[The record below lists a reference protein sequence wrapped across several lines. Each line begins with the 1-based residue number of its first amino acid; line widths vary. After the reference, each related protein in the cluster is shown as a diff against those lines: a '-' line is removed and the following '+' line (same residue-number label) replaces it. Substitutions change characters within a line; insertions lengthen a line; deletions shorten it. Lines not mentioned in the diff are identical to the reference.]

1 METEPDSPIPL
12 NYCLLLFA
20 QAPPEALIGL
30 LGVIALLISS
40 GFISAS
46 EVAYFSL
53 TPNDLDK
60 LSTDRHHSIKRI
72 FWLKDHPRRLLATIL
87 IGNNFVNI
95 AIVILSEFVLRQLLP
110 ESTFL
115 EWSKGLMD
123 LLGIANADTY
133 EIVLANVISFTITV
147 VGVTFLLVLF
157 GEIAP
162 KVYARRN
169 NIGLAK
175 AMSGPL
181 VIMMRIFK
189 PLSSLLV
196 NSTRFIETRLARST
210 QKTSA
215 ASKAD
220 IDEAIELTVS
230 NEKNNEQEVD
240 ILKSIVKFTD
250 VTARQIMTSR
260 VDVVAVDVNE
270 DYQELLRTVRESGY
284 SRIPVYEQDLDNL
297 KGILYV
303 KDLIGHLHEAQ
314 DFKWQDLIRTN
325 VMYVPEAKKISD
337 LLKEFQKQHLHMAIV
352 VDEYGGSSGIVTLED
367 ILEEIIGDIQDEFD
381 DEPEIVY
388 RKLDD
393 FNYLFEGKT
402 LLNDVYRITGIENG
416 IFDFIKGDA
425 DSLAGLILELHGQ
438 IPKKDTEVTYNHFRF
453 KIVSV
458 NKRRIEQVL
467 ITLPKS
473 PQSPVN

>member
-1 METEPDSPIPL
+1 LETEPDSPIPL
-12 NYCLLLFA
+12 NSCLLLFA

-30 LGVIALLISS
+30 LGVIVLLISS

-53 TPNDLDK
+53 SPNDLDK
-60 LSTDRHHSIKRI
+60 LSADRHHSIKRI
-72 FWLKDHPRRLLATIL
+72 FWLKDQPRRLLATIL

-115 EWSKGLMD
+115 QWSKGLMD
-123 LLGIANADTY
+123 FLGIANADTY

-196 NSTRFIETRLARST
+196 NSTQFIETRLARST

-230 NEKNNEQEVD
+230 NEKNNKQEVD

-303 KDLIGHLHEAQ
+303 KDLIGHLQEAQ

-467 ITLPKS
+467 ITLPKVPHPS
-473 PQSPVN
+473 AN